1 MCIKLAVRETG
12 LKREIKSPCNQNTLS
27 KITHHKTDYCEWLL
41 FLTKIHEPVA
51 MVHYINLLR
60 PWT

>member
-27 KITHHKTDYCEWLL
+27 KITHHKTDYCE
-41 FLTKIHEPVA
+41 
-51 MVHYINLLR
+51 
-60 PWT
+60 